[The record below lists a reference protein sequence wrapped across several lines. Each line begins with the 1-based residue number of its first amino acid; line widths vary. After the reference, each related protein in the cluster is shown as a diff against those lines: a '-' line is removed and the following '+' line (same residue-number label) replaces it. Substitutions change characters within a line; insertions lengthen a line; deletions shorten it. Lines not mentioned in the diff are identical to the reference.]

1 MEFFKKSNYERH
13 MNKKKSCVIDNKT
26 CEHCDKT
33 FTRSTGLTA
42 HIPICKVIINNK
54 KLIKDDLQMQIT
66 AINGKLSNLKKQ
78 MTYSLKNDHIL
89 HKQLNDEIDE
99 LKIEK
104 NELIDEM
111 NMI

>member
-1 MEFFKKSNYERH
+1 MLVCSVIKT
-13 MNKKKSCVIDNKT
+13 NKQQ
-26 CEHCDKT
+26 
-33 FTRSTGLTA
+33 
-42 HIPICKVIINNK
+42 
-54 KLIKDDLQMQIT
+54 IKDDLQMQIT

-89 HKQLNDEIDE
+89 HKQLNDKIDE

-111 NMI
+111 NSI